1 MAPSYRVRQKIRKG
15 PPRLL
20 RALVAPRSGRDAAVA
35 AWAEEELEE
44 SERAEAQRWIRDN
57 RESLLAGALE
67 ELIGLRERCAQR
79 DEAERRFLGTL
90 LEHLEAGE
98 LRGEYTD
105 SSGLCLPHLERALR
119 SAPPQARRFLVEAE
133 SEKLNR
139 LVGELSEII
148 RKNDYRFRD
157 EPWGAERDAGVR
169 STGKLKGEKRDT

>member
-79 DEAERRFLGTL
+79 DEAAEAAVKRLNSVYEECMKASRVPFDGPPPPPPPATTL
-90 LEHLEAGE
+90 
-98 LRGEYTD
+98 
-105 SSGLCLPHLERALR
+105 
-119 SAPPQARRFLVEAE
+119 
-133 SEKLNR
+133 
-139 LVGELSEII
+139 
-148 RKNDYRFRD
+148 
-157 EPWGAERDAGVR
+157 
-169 STGKLKGEKRDT
+169 